1 MGNLESEE
9 RVVNDSHIANITSFL
24 STGHANLDSFFKNI
38 SKEVEGNLH
47 LKQFVAFI
55 KGEVPN
61 PLKEEEEASLQRA
74 EQVDSPSLE
83 PRSQAE
89 SPADA
94 VMRVIADQLS
104 RIQFFRPPF

>member
-74 EQVDSPSLE
+74 EQVDSPS